1 MDPLEVLGVV
11 VKKYSDLPWTIGYSG
26 GKDST
31 IVLHLVVEAAKK
43 FKVKNTVYV
52 IYADTLIEHPLLR
65 KETLNALE
73 SLRTYS
79 ENELNG
85 VIKTVV
91 LKPAEGEDFISLM
104 VLRGYPAP
112 SHRFRWCMDRLKIKP
127 FRRFIRSIGKHVE
140 VSGVRLK
147 ESFERSRNIKK
158 NYNGQYIMQL
168 RNKIVVMPI
177 LDWSEQDV
185 FEFLRTHRRWD
196 GKSYLYLLKL
206 YRVKQESSFS
216 CFLPSD
222 VRFGC
227 WVCTV
232 VKDDKMPTSK
242 LLKWARKRILEI
254 SRNPRYRVFDSN
266 GKPRSLNKE
275 GRKEIARVFLEVAER
290 EPEALG
296 YDIEKLK
303 DMLRRII
310 LS

>member
-1 MDPLEVLGVV
+1 MDPIEILGEVA
-11 VKKYSDLPWTIGYSG
+11 KKYPDLPWTIGYSG

-31 IVLHLVVEAAKK
+31 VVLHFVIEAIKRYNI
-43 FKVKNTVYV
+43 KNTVYV
-52 IYADTLIEHPLLR
+52 IYADTLLEHPLLR

-73 SLRTYS
+73 SLKAYS
-79 ENELNG
+79 ENELG
-85 VIKTVV
+85 GIIKTVV
-91 LKPAEGEDFISLM
+91 LKPAGGQDFISLM
-104 VLRGYPAP
+104 TLRGYPAP

-127 FRRFIRSIGKHVE
+127 FKRFIRSIGKHVE

-147 ESFERSRNIKK
+147 ESSERSRNIKT
-158 NYNGQYIMQL
+158 NYNGQYIIQL
-168 RNKIVVMPI
+168 KNIIVMPI

-185 FEFLRTHRRWD
+185 FNFLRTHKRWD
-196 GKSYLYLLKL
+196 GKSYLYLLEL
-206 YRVKQESSFS
+206 YRVIPEGN
-216 CFLPSD
+216 CGCPLISD

-232 VKDDKMPTSK
+232 VKNDKMPSSK

-254 SRNPRYRVFDSN
+254 SRDPRYRVFDSN